1 MNDQTT
7 RKKNQQQK
15 QLLTKMTIWA
25 VNSTANQTSICSLWA
40 ITLQYLN
47 YITTTTVDNSKNK
60 VDEGNQLKMQRN
72 RQSKICQLKNQIREQ
87 NLLTAQKTK
96 LDSWKFKK
104 TTFYNVVPLQ
114 QAAAKVM

>member
-1 MNDQTT
+1 MNNETT
-7 RKKNQQQK
+7 RNKNQQQQK
-15 QLLTKMTIWA
+15 KLLTK
-25 VNSTANQTSICSLWA
+25 A
-40 ITLQYLN
+40 ITLQYFN

-96 LDSWKFKK
+96 
-104 TTFYNVVPLQ
+104 
-114 QAAAKVM
+114 